1 MARKLSPADCPGS
14 RAACAQSTV
23 PFQQVRP
30 LARRSRTAVVPI
42 ATFCQHSSISQVYA
56 GEKKKKNLPITQYSS
71 KIFVLDPYA
80 YRSMFFQP
88 FSIENVEE
96 AVLP

>member
-1 MARKLSPADCPGS
+1 M
-14 RAACAQSTV
+14 Q
-23 PFQQVRP
+23 
-30 LARRSRTAVVPI
+30 
-42 ATFCQHSSISQVYA
+42 
-56 GEKKKKNLPITQYSS
+56 GEKKPKTHLSITQYSS